1 MEKMLL
7 LAALLLAVSGPAA
20 SASASAAKV
29 AVAGA
34 TPHYKPSSRSPE
46 PLDITSNAY
55 GFSRTAPAALEIG
68 ASVPEFTLPRAGG
81 GSTSLAARRA
91 QGNVVLIF
99 YRGHW

>member
-1 MEKMLL
+1 MDKMSL
-7 LAALLLAVSGPAA
+7 LAVLLLAVVGPVTAA
-20 SASASAAKV
+20 S
-29 AVAGA
+29 GA

-46 PLDITSNAY
+46 PLDITSNGY

-68 ASVPEFTLPRAGG
+68 ARVPEFTLPRAGG
-81 GSTSLAARRA
+81 GSTSLDVRRA

>member
-7 LAALLLAVSGPAA
+7 LAVLLLAVSSPATAA
-20 SASASAAKV
+20 SEARL
-29 AVAGA
+29 AGA

-68 ASVPEFTLPRAGG
+68 AGVPEFTLPRVGG